1 MEVLP
6 PVLPSPGPNP
16 RISYASFLGATS
28 SELLPSRLNAT
39 FTNPGEKRGKEQKA
53 GEKKGQKKR
62 EESKGETAVKLTK
75 EA

>member
-1 MEVLP
+1 M
-6 PVLPSPGPNP
+6 
-16 RISYASFLGATS
+16 AATTS

-39 FTNPGEKRGKEQKA
+39 FTNPGEKRGKEQKSRRKE
-53 GEKKGQKKR
+53 GGKKR

>member
-6 PVLPSPGPNP
+6 PVLPPPGPNP

-39 FTNPGEKRGKEQKA
+39 FTNPGEKRGKEQK
-53 GEKKGQKKR
+53 GGQKRR
-62 EESKGETAVKLTK
+62 EKEQKGGRKAMEKQQ
-75 EA
+75 

>member
-16 RISYASFLGATS
+16 RISNASFLGATS

-39 FTNPGEKRGKEQKA
+39 FTNPGEKRGKEQKSRRKEGA
-53 GEKKGQKKR
+53 KGGKKR
-62 EESKGETAVKLTK
+62 EESRGKQQ
-75 EA
+75 

>member
-6 PVLPSPGPNP
+6 PVLPPPGPNP

-39 FTNPGEKRGKEQKA
+39 FTNPGEKRGKEQKSRRKEGA
-53 GEKKGQKKR
+53 
-62 EESKGETAVKLTK
+62 KGERKGKKARGKQQ
-75 EA
+75 